1 MIQNSPRHGSTCQLP
16 LRRTLQVAFRIG
28 IGRVC
33 SNEMADPSQSSTTA
47 YPEPGCN
54 NEPEDSSQK
63 LTVVDL
69 PYPRD

>member
-1 MIQNSPRHGSTCQLP
+1 MIQNSPRRGLTVSAT

-33 SNEMADPSQSSTTA
+33 SDEMADPSQSPTTA
-47 YPEPGCN
+47 DPEPGCN
-54 NEPEDSSQK
+54 DEPEDGSQE